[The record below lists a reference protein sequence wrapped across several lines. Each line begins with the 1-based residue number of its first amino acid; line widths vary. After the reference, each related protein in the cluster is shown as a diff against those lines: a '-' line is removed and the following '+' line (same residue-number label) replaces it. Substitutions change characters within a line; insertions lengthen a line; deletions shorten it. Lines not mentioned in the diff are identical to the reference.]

1 MVEPV
6 LDVIAVY
13 LDMCGIEEA
22 SSESLVCRGRDQV
35 IKRCEL
41 SVAFHA
47 KLGIR
52 MIIVVKNLELTAD

>member
-13 LDMCGIEEA
+13 LDMGGIEETT
-22 SSESLVCRGRDQV
+22 SETFVYRSRNKV
-35 IKRCEL
+35 IKRCQL
-41 SVAFHA
+41 SVAVHT